1 MKPEQQ
7 LVHQVMTWLALRNIL
22 AYRTRN
28 TGTIIHGPRGVVFG
42 RDRYFRQQRGCADI
56 LVWKDGKAWAF
67 ELKAPNGRVSP
78 EQSEWLQRFAAA
90 GGTACVVRS
99 LEEVAAALWEKI

>member
-1 MKPEQQ
+1 LKPEQQ
-7 LVHQVMTWLALRNIL
+7 LTHQVMTWLGLRNIL

-28 TGTIIHGPRGVVFG
+28 TGTIVHGPRGVVFG

-56 LVWKDGKAWAF
+56 LAWKAGHAYAF
-67 ELKAPNGRVSP
+67 ELKAPKGRVRP
-78 EQSEWLQRFAAA
+78 EQAEWLQRFAAA

-99 LEEVAAALWEKI
+99 LEEVAAALGEKI